1 MSKNLIFL
9 TFILKFE
16 MRAYLYLIR
25 FFLMPLFAD
34 LLFIFFSVFLIIFTV
49 MVIVSGHPIFS
60 LIFLVGSFLISSF
73 ILLLLECEL
82 LALLFL
88 MIYVGAIAV
97 LILFSV
103 MMLDFKSHSVPKNI
117 AFNGT
122 IGVFSGS
129 PSLFYLIEEINKA
142 FKNVPTNNIYIDGYI
157 NWFDLID
164 SKNDVDAIG
173 YVLYSNFVLQ
183 FLLAGIILLM
193 VLFGVVSLTNV
204 RGIKLNAQES
214 DKKQDTSKQMSRNSK
229 LQS

>member
-1 MSKNLIFL
+1 
-9 TFILKFE
+9 
-16 MRAYLYLIR
+16 
-25 FFLMPLFAD
+25 MPLFAD
-34 LLFIFFSVFLIIFTV
+34 LLFIFFSVFLIIFTG

-117 AFNGT
+117 AFNGI

-142 FKNVPTNNIYIDGYI
+142 FKNVPTNNIYIEGYI

-193 VLFGVVSLTNV
+193 VLFGIVSLTNV
-204 RGIKLNAQES
+204 RGIKLNAQKS

-229 LQS
+229 L